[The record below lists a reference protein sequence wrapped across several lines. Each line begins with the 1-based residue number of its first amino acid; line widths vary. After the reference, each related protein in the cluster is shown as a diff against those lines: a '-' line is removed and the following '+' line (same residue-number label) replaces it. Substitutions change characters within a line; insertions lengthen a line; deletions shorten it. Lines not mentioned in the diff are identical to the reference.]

1 MGLTKAMK
9 PQCEKEKEGR
19 KEKIK
24 KKGMRISTLSKDICI
39 GDI

>member
-1 MGLTKAMK
+1 MK
-9 PQCEKEKEGR
+9 PQWEKEKGEGR

-24 KKGMRISTLSKDICI
+24 KKGMKISTLSKDICI